1 MPAPRKPL
9 SPATYLLRN
18 LGRTV
23 PLTLVITMAVLL
35 VLGIVSMIDSIPLSI
50 RTIYRYSEHSLGVSP
65 RGDPAGTA
73 QLQSDIER
81 ESPVPIERIVVCR
94 AASGQVESIVGK
106 WPFAVLGLKRDDL
119 KYMLGELGASQVD
132 GRLPTVGAPEV
143 VISEPVARNRGLQLG
158 SVLLGPD
165 LPENY
170 SPLPVKVVGI
180 ARTDMWLMFADYT
193 YEAVNHFPPIDNLLV
208 IAPTLEQQGVLD
220 RWAVE
225 RFKGAR
231 AQLFAFHRLEKETS
245 EMFGILYRILDVV
258 IGTLVAVITLMM
270 GMLINIYQSQRIVE
284 FGLLQAL
291 GYTKRQLLKRA
302 LVEIFVVL
310 VAGWLLGL
318 AAAYGFLNIAKAV
331 LMDPKAFSLD
341 TLDPIA
347 YRYTVPIPVAILA
360 VASLTVWLRF
370 RKFDPVTVVERRM
383 G

>member
-208 IAPTLEQQGVLD
+208 FAPSLEHQGVLD